1 MKGCGA
7 FGINCRPVICLV
19 VVLSFAGCTRR
30 PKDERVDIKTALLPE
45 AAADEKN
52 LSSYQPAKP
61 YAAAVNGLLA
71 RTVFQAEGPAG
82 SRIEVRDWKV
92 PVGKQADDTTITG
105 AELIEVRAGSG
116 KLHAGHKKQD

>member
-1 MKGCGA
+1 MQGCGA
-7 FGINCRPVICLV
+7 FRINCWPLICLV
-19 VVLSFAGCTRR
+19 VVLSLAGCTRR

-71 RTVFQAEGPAG
+71 RTGFQAAAPAG
-82 SRIEVRDWKV
+82 SRLEVRDMQAS
-92 PVGKQADDTTITG
+92 VGYQPSTM
-105 AELIEVRAGSG
+105 
-116 KLHAGHKKQD
+116 